1 MFSFRQSLELERPA
15 EAVWPY
21 LAALEQ
27 VPLWEHGILDV
38 RVVSPRPIR
47 VGSQITAD
55 RLYAGQTTRLSG
67 YVKEWK
73 PGRTGTITLRGG
85 PQLESTVT
93 DSVKPIGPERCL
105 VTYAATGRLSGW
117 LDLLS
122 PVLPLIGRWE
132 ARKNLARLR
141 RRILAG
147 IPPTSPEPTPD

>member
-1 MFSFRQSLELERPA
+1 MFSFRQSLEIERPS

-27 VPLWEHGILDV
+27 VPLWEHGILEV

-47 VGSQITAD
+47 RGSQITAG
-55 RLYAGQTTRLSG
+55 RIYAGKATRLTG
-67 YVKEWK
+67 FVEEWK
-73 PGRTGTITLRGG
+73 PGRTGTIALSGG
-85 PQLESTVT
+85 PHLESRVT
-93 DSVKPIGPERCL
+93 YSVKPIGPERCL
-105 VTYAATGRLSGW
+105 VTYAATGSLGGP

-122 PVLPLIGRWE
+122 PILPLVGRWE

-147 IPPTSPEPTPD
+147 IAPTSNESTPD